1 MVKYDN
7 EYESE
12 SNVWSI
18 WSKRT
23 INAVKKMFIPLI
35 TLFMCQT
42 VVSFTVDTGAQ
53 VNIVDEKTYNKL
65 KLKPKLHKCSESLF
79 SYNSSKPIE
88 TLGQFET
95 RILLY
100 KMYHKV

>member
-1 MVKYDN
+1 
-7 EYESE
+7 
-12 SNVWSI
+12 
-18 WSKRT
+18 
-23 INAVKKMFIPLI
+23 
-35 TLFMCQT
+35 MCQP

-53 VNIVDEKTYNKL
+53 VNIIDEKTYNKL

-95 RILLY
+95 RILLN
-100 KMYHKV
+100 KMYHKVEFIVAKGCAGNLMFSFIKSLPSDLRKMAEYNSEIE